1 MNPQYSYGT
10 EYYQSH
16 KTIGYQ
22 VNIKSTNE
30 ADMEIIKSSIL
41 NTNKKK
47 PSYEKSPSV
56 TAKYYPCIGYRF
68 SIKCLETKIHCF
80 HSGRNTRVRVELLL
94 L

>member
-30 ADMEIIKSSIL
+30 ADMKIIKSSIL
-41 NTNKKK
+41 NNEKKNHLMK
-47 PSYEKSPSV
+47 NHPQLQHN
-56 TAKYYPCIGYRF
+56 T
-68 SIKCLETKIHCF
+68 IHVLATDF
-80 HSGRNTRVRVELLL
+80 QLNV
-94 L
+94 